1 MQGLTASDVMALT
14 KDNDGFGGVG
24 LIILLFIFLI
34 GLSGNGFG
42 FGNNGTGLALADI
55 QASLYNQTQDSNSRA
70 LASSI
75 ANVNDFILNNKYD
88 NAVLIK
94 DLSNQI
100 SNSVAGLGNLISE
113 QGNQTRALIQSN
125 YISELSDKLQTTR
138 DELSN
143 TRQTAILTNAI
154 STQTSEILNAQ
165 GRYYLNPPC
174 YQGCGCG
181 SCSGSSRKKWYFNY
195 CRYGIRAGKRS
206 ICHTGTYDR

>member
-1 MQGLTASDVMALT
+1 MSGSGLSASDVMALT
-14 KDNDGFGGVG
+14 RDNDGFGGVG

-34 GLSGNGFG
+34 GIGGNGFG
-42 FGNNGTGLALADI
+42 WGNNGTGLALADI
-55 QASLYNQTQDSNSRA
+55 QASLYNQTQDSNARQIQ
-70 LASSI
+70 SSI

-113 QGNQTRALIQSN
+113 QGNQTRSLIQSN

-143 TRQTAILTNAI
+143 TRQTATLTTAI
-154 STQTSEILNAQ
+154 NNQTSEILNAQ

-174 YQGCGCG
+174 YQGCG
-181 SCSGSSRKKWYFNY
+181 SCCNGLY
-195 CRYGIRAGKRS
+195 
-206 ICHTGTYDR
+206 